1 MLFFRK
7 QKFQGRDTMFYEVLA
22 NKNPFI
28 LQKNNFVFKVILSTN
43 ENEQQE
49 LGLTRKT
56 TMLFEWTVTT
66 NYKNQSHQWKQMF
79 FITRQV
85 DIDPPQTSLVI
96 SSLLRREQNSTVGKG
111 LITQDNFS
119 CILSLSL
126 FWFFV
131 AKLHETPF
139 GPRLTTPGN
148 RICLQETST
157 SHTSAE
163 KSGPD
168 CTMC

>member
-7 QKFQGRDTMFYEVLA
+7 QKFQGRDTMFCEVLA

-66 NYKNQSHQWKQMF
+66 N
-79 FITRQV
+79 
-85 DIDPPQTSLVI
+85 
-96 SSLLRREQNSTVGKG
+96 
-111 LITQDNFS
+111 
-119 CILSLSL
+119 
-126 FWFFV
+126 
-131 AKLHETPF
+131 
-139 GPRLTTPGN
+139 
-148 RICLQETST
+148 
-157 SHTSAE
+157 
-163 KSGPD
+163 
-168 CTMC
+168 

>member
-79 FITRQV
+79 FITEAGWYL
-85 DIDPPQTSLVI
+85 SLTNLSCHFIVI
-96 SSLLRREQNSTVGKG
+96 ENVTKQPCLKG
-111 LITQDNFS
+111 PITQDNFP
-119 CILSLSL
+119 CILSLNFDASL
-126 FWFFV
+126 QSCKKRHSV
-131 AKLHETPF
+131 HA
-139 GPRLTTPGN
+139 
-148 RICLQETST
+148 
-157 SHTSAE
+157 
-163 KSGPD
+163 
-168 CTMC
+168 